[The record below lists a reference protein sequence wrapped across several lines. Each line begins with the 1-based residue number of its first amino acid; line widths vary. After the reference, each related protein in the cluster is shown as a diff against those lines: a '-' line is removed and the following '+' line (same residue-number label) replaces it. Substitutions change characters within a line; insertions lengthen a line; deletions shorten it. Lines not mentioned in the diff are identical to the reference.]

1 MGTFQAGSVVII
13 VGLFFLAML
22 ALLRAAL
29 LEDEGMRPYLGG
41 AGAGLVSSLALF
53 LIMLV
58 TVEVLGVAPFNLA
71 PSAAFLEALGWNDT
85 GLAPL
90 SHSVY
95 GIIWALIL
103 VAMFGSGVT
112 VGKAV
117 GVAVGAQWLL
127 FMVIYAPAMGWGGFG
142 VGGPEQA
149 VRPNAPMHLGSPTK
163 FVAMT
168 LTLHVLYGAINGW
181 LIARFQGKAESI
193 QAIEI

>member
-1 MGTFQAGSVVII
+1 MGTFQAGSVVLI
-13 VGLFFLAML
+13 VGLFLLAML

-29 LEDEGMRPYLGG
+29 FEDEGMRPYLDG

-53 LIMLV
+53 LIMLL

-90 SHSVY
+90 SHFVY
-95 GIIWALIL
+95 GIVWALIL
-103 VAMFGSGVT
+103 VAIFGSGVT

-117 GVAVGAQWLL
+117 GVAVAAQWLL
-127 FMVIYAPAMGWGGFG
+127 FMLIYAPAMGWGVFG
-142 VGGPEQA
+142 LGQPGQPV
-149 VRPNAPMHLGSPTK
+149 APDAPLHLGSPVK

-168 LTLHVLYGAINGW
+168 LALHILYGAINGW
-181 LIARFQGKAESI
+181 VIARLGSAR
-193 QAIEI
+193 QAPAG